1 VSPPAGAASVLGMDP
16 RTLYERTNTTAT
28 TMADLDLLLAEA
40 DREDPYL
47 ATPQRADVADETAE
61 IDDQILAGLVTP

>member
-1 VSPPAGAASVLGMDP
+1 MLASVEDMDP
-16 RTLYERTNTTAT
+16 RSFHESTHTTL
-28 TMADLDLLLAEA
+28 ADLDLLLAEA

-47 ATPQRADVADETAE
+47 TTPSREDASNDVAE

>member
-1 VSPPAGAASVLGMDP
+1 MDP
-16 RTLYERTNTTAT
+16 RTLYERTNTTTT

-47 ATPQRADVADETAE
+47 SAPLGEDVTRDADD
-61 IDDQILAGLVTP
+61 IDHQILAGLVTP

>member
-1 VSPPAGAASVLGMDP
+1 VRRGAAAASVSRMDP
-16 RTLYERTNTTAT
+16 RTLHEHPKT

-47 ATPQRADVADETAE
+47 STPLREDVTRDADD
-61 IDDQILAGLVTP
+61 IDHQILAGLVTP